1 MTFPSYPGRLLGTG
15 TDSLPSIVFSLV
27 LAPLLAFLYY
37 FLCVLI
43 LPLEKAL
50 ILGGLMIL
58 YYIPPS
64 GKESLI
70 PVGIALGIPWWLMAT
85 SLALL
90 DVLTSLFMILN
101 IRLALRI
108 PVLGPWISG
117 FLGKGDEFMKKRPWI
132 ARWSVLGVA
141 FFVFLP
147 FQGTGGVGAT
157 LVGMLIGLSPLQ
169 ILLAVAIGASAECL
183 LFAVGSDII
192 WRLILGNISV
202 GIPVA
207 GAVLAAVVVAY
218 VLLRRWYGG
227 EEE

>member
-1 MTFPSYPGRLLGTG
+1 MAFPAYQEPLRGTG
-15 TDSLPSIVFSLV
+15 EGTLPSIVFSLV
-27 LAPLLAFLYY
+27 LAPLLAFLYF

-43 LPLEKAL
+43 LPLDKAL

-117 FLGKGDEFMKKRPWI
+117 FLSAGDEFMGKRPWI

-157 LVGMLIGLSPLQ
+157 LVGMLVGLTPLQ

-183 LFAVGSDII
+183 LFAFGSDII
-192 WRLILGNISV
+192 WRLILENISL

-207 GAVLAAVVVAY
+207 GATLAAVVVAY
-218 VLLRRWYGG
+218 LLLRRWYVGK
-227 EEE
+227 EE